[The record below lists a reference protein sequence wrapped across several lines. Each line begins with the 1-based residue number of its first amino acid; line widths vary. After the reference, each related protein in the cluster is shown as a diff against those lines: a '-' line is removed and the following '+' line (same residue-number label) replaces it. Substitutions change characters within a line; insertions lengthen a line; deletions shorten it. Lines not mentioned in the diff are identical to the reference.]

1 LYQDVLTIPKVKPM
15 TDTAMPI
22 KQVGL
27 LGGNF
32 NPIHHAHL
40 MIAEQVGQ
48 KMGFDEV
55 HLLPSYLPPHVDE
68 KKTIDSKHRL
78 AMVKL
83 AIEDNSFLS
92 VDMRELA
99 RKGKSY
105 TIDTMLEL
113 TSENPDTEYYF
124 IIGGDEVAYLPK
136 WHRIDELVRIVN
148 FVGVKRAGYAP
159 ESPYPIIWVDVPE
172 IQLSSSYIRKQ
183 VKQGCSIRY
192 LVPDRVREYIT
203 EEGLYLDEI

>member
-1 LYQDVLTIPKVKPM
+1 MYQDVLKIPKDKQK
-15 TDTAMPI
+15 TDTMMPK

-32 NPIHHAHL
+32 NPIHNAHL

-55 HLLPSYLPPHVDE
+55 HLLPSYLPPHIDE

-78 AMVKL
+78 AMAKL

-92 VDMRELA
+92 IDTRELA

-105 TIDTMLEL
+105 TIDTMLEM
-113 TSENPDTEYYF
+113 TAENPDAEYYF

-136 WHRIDELVRIVN
+136 WHRIDELVRLVN
-148 FVGVKRAGYAP
+148 FVGVKRAGYSS

-183 VKQGCSIRY
+183 VNQGCSIRY

>member
-1 LYQDVLTIPKVKPM
+1 MYQDVLTIPKVKPM
-15 TDTAMPI
+15 TDTTMPK

-32 NPIHHAHL
+32 NPIHQAHL

-78 AMVKL
+78 AMVQR

-92 VDMRELA
+92 VDTRELT
-99 RKGKSY
+99 RKGKSF
-105 TIDTMLEL
+105 TVDTMLEM
-113 TSENPDTEYYF
+113 TAENPDTEYYF

-136 WHRIDELVRIVN
+136 WHRIDELVRLVN
-148 FVGVKRAGYAP
+148 FVGVKRAGYAT
-159 ESPYPIIWVDVPE
+159 ESSYPIIWVDVPE
-172 IQLSSSYIRKQ
+172 IQLSSSYIRQQ

-203 EEGLYLDEI
+203 EEGLYLNEL

>member
-1 LYQDVLTIPKVKPM
+1 MYQDVLTIPKVESL
-15 TDTAMPI
+15 TDTTLPK

-40 MIAEQVGQ
+40 LIAEQVGQ

-55 HLLPSYLPPHVDE
+55 YLLPSYLPPHVDE
-68 KKTIDSKHRL
+68 KKTIDSEHRL

-83 AIEDNSFLS
+83 AIEDNPFLS
-92 VDMRELA
+92 VDTRELA

-105 TIDTMLEL
+105 TFDTMLEL
-113 TSENPDTEYYF
+113 TTENPDTEYYF

-148 FVGVKRAGYAP
+148 FVGVKRAGYAL

-183 VKQGCSIRY
+183 VNQGCSIRY
-192 LVPDRVREYIT
+192 LVPDRVREYIA
-203 EEGLYLDEI
+203 EEGLYLDEV

>member
-1 LYQDVLTIPKVKPM
+1 MYQDVLTIPKVKPM
-15 TDTAMPI
+15 TDTMMPK

-32 NPIHHAHL
+32 NPIHNAHL

-55 HLLPSYLPPHVDE
+55 HLLPSYLPPHIDE

-78 AMVKL
+78 AMAKL

-92 VDMRELA
+92 IDTRELA

-105 TIDTMLEL
+105 TIDTMLEM
-113 TSENPDTEYYF
+113 TAENPDTEYYF
-124 IIGGDEVAYLPK
+124 IIGGDEVASLPK
-136 WHRIDELVRIVN
+136 WHRIDELVRLAN
-148 FVGVKRAGYAP
+148 FVGVKRAGYSS

-183 VKQGCSIRY
+183 VNQGCSIRY

>member
-1 LYQDVLTIPKVKPM
+1 MYQDVLTIPKIKPM
-15 TDTAMPI
+15 TDTTMPK

-113 TSENPDTEYYF
+113 TAENPDTEYCF

>member
-1 LYQDVLTIPKVKPM
+1 MYQDVLTIPKVESL
-15 TDTAMPI
+15 TDTTLPK

-68 KKTIDSKHRL
+68 KKTIDSEHRL

-83 AIEDNSFLS
+83 AIEDNPFLS
-92 VDMRELA
+92 VDTRELA

-105 TIDTMLEL
+105 TFDTMLEL
-113 TSENPDTEYYF
+113 TTENPDTEYYF

-148 FVGVKRAGYAP
+148 FVGVKRAGYAL

-172 IQLSSSYIRKQ
+172 LSLIH
-183 VKQGCSIRY
+183 I
-192 LVPDRVREYIT
+192 
-203 EEGLYLDEI
+203 

>member
-1 LYQDVLTIPKVKPM
+1 MYQDVLTIPKVESL
-15 TDTAMPI
+15 TDTTLPK

-68 KKTIDSKHRL
+68 KKTIDSEHRL

-83 AIEDNSFLS
+83 AIEDNPFLS
-92 VDMRELA
+92 VDTRELA

-105 TIDTMLEL
+105 TFDTMLEL
-113 TSENPDTEYYF
+113 TTENPDTEYYF
-124 IIGGDEVAYLPK
+124 IIGGDEVAYLSK

-148 FVGVKRAGYAP
+148 FVGVKRAGYAL

-183 VKQGCSIRY
+183 VNQGCSIRY
-192 LVPDRVREYIT
+192 LVPDRVREYIA
-203 EEGLYLDEI
+203 EEGLYLDEV

>member
-1 LYQDVLTIPKVKPM
+1 MYQDVLTIPKVEPM
-15 TDTAMPI
+15 TDTTMPK

-48 KMGFDEV
+48 KLGFDEV

-78 AMVKL
+78 AMVQR
-83 AIEDNSFLS
+83 AIEDNAFLS
-92 VDMRELA
+92 VDTRELA

-113 TSENPDTEYYF
+113 TTENPDTEYYF

-136 WHRIDELVRIVN
+136 WHRIEELVRLVN
-148 FVGVKRAGYAP
+148 FVGVKRAGFAL

-192 LVPDRVREYIT
+192 LVPDRVREYIS
-203 EEGLYLDEI
+203 EEGLFLDEI

>member
-1 LYQDVLTIPKVKPM
+1 MYQDVLTIPKVESL
-15 TDTAMPI
+15 TDTTLPK

-68 KKTIDSKHRL
+68 KKTIDSEHRL

-83 AIEDNSFLS
+83 AIEDNPFCQWIL
-92 VDMRELA
+92 ENWLE
-99 RKGKSY
+99 KGKA
-105 TIDTMLEL
+105 IPL
-113 TSENPDTEYYF
+113 
-124 IIGGDEVAYLPK
+124 
-136 WHRIDELVRIVN
+136 
-148 FVGVKRAGYAP
+148 
-159 ESPYPIIWVDVPE
+159 
-172 IQLSSSYIRKQ
+172 IQ
-183 VKQGCSIRY
+183 C
-192 LVPDRVREYIT
+192 
-203 EEGLYLDEI
+203 

>member
-1 LYQDVLTIPKVKPM
+1 MYQDVLTIPKVKPM

-113 TSENPDTEYYF
+113 TAENPDTEYYF

>member
-1 LYQDVLTIPKVKPM
+1 MYQDVLTIPKVESMAETTVPK
-15 TDTAMPI
+15 

-32 NPIHHAHL
+32 NPIHLAHL
-40 MIAEQVGQ
+40 MIAEQVGM
-48 KMGFDEV
+48 KMGLDEV
-55 HLLPSYLPPHVDE
+55 HLLPSYLPPHIDE

-83 AIEDNSFLS
+83 AIEDNSFLT
-92 VDMRELA
+92 VDTRELA

-113 TSENPDTEYYF
+113 TAEHPDTQYYF

-136 WHRIDELVRIVN
+136 WHRIDELIQLVQ
-148 FVGVKRAGYAP
+148 FVGVKRAGFTP
-159 ESPYPIIWVDVPE
+159 DSSYPIIWVDVPE
-172 IQLSSSYIRKQ
+172 IHLSSSYIRQQ

-192 LVPDRVREYIT
+192 LVPEKVREYIA
-203 EEGLYLDEI
+203 EEGLYLNEI

>member
-1 LYQDVLTIPKVKPM
+1 MYQDVLTIPKVETL
-15 TDTAMPI
+15 TDTTLPK

-68 KKTIDSKHRL
+68 KKTIDSEHRL

-83 AIEDNSFLS
+83 AIEDNPFLS
-92 VDMRELA
+92 VDTRELA

-105 TIDTMLEL
+105 TFDTMLEL
-113 TSENPDTEYYF
+113 TTENPDTEYYF

-148 FVGVKRAGYAP
+148 FVGVKRAGYAL

-183 VKQGCSIRY
+183 VNQGCSIRY
-192 LVPDRVREYIT
+192 LVPDRVREYIA
-203 EEGLYLDEI
+203 EEGLYLDEV